1 MSVSS
6 AQRVVSQ
13 SPKSSYGTN
22 WPAVW
27 GIAGIVIVFIGVA
40 IARQLWPTPAP
51 EIEPARVAFR
61 QRAPVATNPQRHAAL
76 VALQPTIELAA
87 AEPTLDMVLRPAP
100 TPRPSNAKAK
110 TAGISDS
117 RAKPAPDAAEAAE
130 IAADEQPVK
139 IKQSAKRGPLNAGL
153 EEGWLGAADSRSPE
167 DLALDLQEHSVELD
181 LLSLPDGVK
190 ATPNVAEGRRQL
202 ERLMLLVRLK
212 EVPDLAPEHPELR
225 GFPFRRGAA
234 CRKTPEEAKAIQGYS
249 IPLHQ
254 LTDRIPLPS
263 LSEQQLFDFDPG
275 IQQSRDAPWEQR
287 LLQSLKT
294 DAKFVEPTAT
304 STLVQMLQHQ
314 DSSIRLQLTET
325 LAAIESPA
333 ATAALAERAIYD
345 LSPSVRAAAC
355 NELRSRPP
363 RDYHQQLLAGLRYP
377 WEPVAVHAAQALVAL
392 KLQDA
397 IPDLNR
403 MLELPDPNRPH
414 QDDTG
419 AWVKTE
425 VVRVNHLRNCY
436 LCHAPSTSDRDL
448 VRGVVPIPGEPL
460 PRMYYH
466 DARGSF
472 VRADVIYLKQDFS
485 VVQEVAK
492 ADPWPKLQRFDY
504 VVRTR
509 EATLAEIAL
518 ANAPEAVE
526 ERNQNYPQRE
536 AVLNALQ
543 GLLETAADAPT
554 ERTVIRRDARFR
566 AP

>member
-13 SPKSSYGTN
+13 SPKSTYGTN

-87 AEPTLDMVLRPAP
+87 AEPTLDVVLRLAP
-100 TPRPSNAKAK
+100 TPRPSIAKAK
-110 TAGISDS
+110 TAEISDS
-117 RAKPAPDAAEAAE
+117 RAKPAPDAAKAAQ

-139 IKQSAKRGPLNAGL
+139 IKQSAKRGQLNAGL
-153 EEGWLGAADSRSPE
+153 EEGWFGAADSRSPE
-167 DLALDLQEHSVELD
+167 DLTLDLQEHSVELD

-202 ERLMLLVRLK
+202 GRLMLLVRLK
-212 EVPDLAPEHPELR
+212 EVPDLASEHPELR
-225 GFPFRRGAA
+225 GLPFRRGAS
-234 CRKTPEEAKAIQGYS
+234 CRKSPEEAKAIQGYS
-249 IPLHQ
+249 TALHR
-254 LTDRIPLPS
+254 LTDRIALPR
-263 LSEQQLFDFDPG
+263 LSEQQFFDFDPG
-275 IQQSRDAPWEQR
+275 ILQSRDATWEQR

-294 DAKFVEPTAT
+294 DATFAEPSAT

-363 RDYHQQLLAGLRYP
+363 RDYRQQLLTGLRYP
-377 WEPVAVHAAQALVAL
+377 WAPVAVHAAQALVAL

-397 IPDLNR
+397 IPDLNQ
-403 MLELPDPNRPH
+403 MLDLPDPNRPCR
-414 QDDTG
+414 DNEG
-419 AWVKTE
+419 AWVKAE
-425 VVRVNHLRNCY
+425 IVRVNHLRNCY

-448 VRGVVPIPGEPL
+448 VRGVVPIPGEQL
-460 PRMYYH
+460 PRMYYNDSH
-466 DARGSF
+466 GSF
-472 VRADVIYLKQDFS
+472 VRADVTYLKQDFS
-485 VVQEVAK
+485 VVQEVTK

-504 VVRTR
+504 IVRTR

-518 ANAPEAVE
+518 ANAPEAIK
-526 ERNQNYPQRE
+526 ERVQDYPQRE
-536 AVLNALQ
+536 AALNALQ
-543 GLLETAADAPT
+543 GLLEQAAGGSA
-554 ERTVIRRDARFR
+554 EASASRRNEQR
-566 AP
+566 